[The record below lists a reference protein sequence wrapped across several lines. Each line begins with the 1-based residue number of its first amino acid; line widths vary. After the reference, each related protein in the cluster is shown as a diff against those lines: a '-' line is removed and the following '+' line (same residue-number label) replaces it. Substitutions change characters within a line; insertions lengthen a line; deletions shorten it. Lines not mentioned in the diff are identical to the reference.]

1 MEAVDKQA
9 VLVRIVDDD
18 PAVREAEEFMLQC
31 KGWRVAAYGSAREF
45 LVGDTPV
52 APGCLVLD
60 IRMPE
65 MSGIELQ
72 AEMRR
77 RGYALPVIFLTG
89 YGDVDSAVMTLKRG
103 AADFLQ
109 KPVENERLLAAIERA
124 CERSLSASRGEM
136 GGREAQAVIDE
147 MSAREAEVTGLIA
160 GGLANR
166 AIAERLGLS
175 ERTVQGRRNN
185 IYHKLR
191 VHTEA
196 ELLACLERTPLEGR
210 GRAALLGPRPCRR
223 SSPVF
228 SALSAGSRARAPC

>member
-31 KGWRVAAYGSAREF
+31 KGWRVAVYGSAREF
-45 LVGDTPV
+45 LV

-89 YGDVDSAVMTLKRG
+89 HGDVDSAVMTLKRG

-160 GGLANR
+160 GGLTNR

-196 ELLACLERTPLEGR
+196 ELLACLER
-210 GRAALLGPRPCRR
+210 ALRWKAEDERL
-223 SSPVF
+223 F
-228 SALSAGSRARAPC
+228 SD